1 MNYEEKIWGGL
12 ILILVVFII
21 APPLGFI
28 LIMGILVVAI
38 LYVANKSS
46 KNKSGNN
53 SRKKK
58 GDIKNRYNYSPRT
71 IKRNKQNQSINKGN
85 LFEKYVVDRLDPEYF
100 SIVEWT
106 TDISRKHSRTV
117 ESDMNPDLVVRFK
130 PSNEMFAIE
139 CKYRSRLN
147 NNKLEWSNDGQRARY
162 LQFSLERKIPVFIV
176 IGLGGH
182 PEHPDNVFCIP
193 LEQAKYSGLYP
204 SLFGKYYHDPSN
216 DFFWNGSELR

>member
-1 MNYEEKIWGGL
+1 MFVGF
-12 ILILVVFII
+12 VFIE
-21 APPLGFI
+21 FI
-28 LIMGILVVAI
+28 L
-38 LYVANKSS
+38 Y
-46 KNKSGNN
+46 KNKINPDYNTQDTNN
-53 SRKKK
+53 KCLYSHPE
-58 GDIKNRYNYSPRT
+58 KNTN
-71 IKRNKQNQSINKGN
+71 RNKQNQSVNKGN

-106 TDISRKHSRTV
+106 TDVSRKHSRTV

-139 CKYRSRLN
+139 CKYRSHLH

-162 LQFSLERKIPVFIV
+162 LQFSLERNMPVFIV
-176 IGLGGH
+176 IGLGGY
-182 PEHPDNVFCIP
+182 PEHPDNIFCIP

-204 SLFGKYYHDPSN
+204 SLFGKYYHDPSK